1 MAEKMDK
8 YKRNLI
14 VKDLAINSAINILK
28 KLTVNKISAM
38 IIVQNLIGFRVLGLE
53 SKTGALWRGKIKLKN
68 VPKSLKFRC
77 GTFSCIWGPIWG
89 PIIAQ

>member
-1 MAEKMDK
+1 M
-8 YKRNLI
+8 R
-14 VKDLAINSAINILK
+14 DLL
-28 KLTVNKISAM
+28 

-68 VPKSLKFRC
+68 VQKSLKFRC

-89 PIIAQ
+89 PIIAQKSSDEPKKLENPSFLVF